1 MRRPSPLP
9 QPPVASRGTADTA
22 APKRPSRRSE
32 DAGTED
38 LAAVRRPARSR
49 ASTGQAGSRSGEDTD
64 ASAFAET
71 PGIEANPTA
80 PVIPL
85 VPPGSDAS
93 APAGDGRDASGD
105 QGDGDVG
112 FREVWKAARA
122 RRKALRAEIRR
133 FTVRQRRRRA
143 AWVGGAASVLV
154 LALGTVGAAYS
165 PLFGVET
172 ISVVGAQ
179 QLPAGDVVSAL
190 SDQLGTPLPLV
201 DESAVKAALVSF
213 PLIETYA
220 LEARPPHELVVRI
233 VERTPIGLIETRA
246 GYTLVDAAGVALS
259 TTATPSAGT
268 PLLTITGGVDSD
280 AFAAAGQVMR
290 SLPGDIRAQVTEVA
304 ASTPDDV
311 TLSLG
316 GTNTQIVWGSAD
328 DSAEKALNLAKMMA
342 ARPPSDVSTY
352 DVSSPGVVVVR

>member
-9 QPPVASRGTADTA
+9 QPPVASRVAAEAGAPARPRRKAD
-22 APKRPSRRSE
+22 
-32 DAGTED
+32 DTED
-38 LAAVRRPARSR
+38 LSAVHGVAAPDPAYVDEQPSE
-49 ASTGQAGSRSGEDTD
+49 STDAGALRDAAGSDEN
-64 ASAFAET
+64 A
-71 PGIEANPTA
+71 TA

-85 VPPGSDAS
+85 TSPKALPDAPPADPTISGT
-93 APAGDGRDASGD
+93 PGDRADTA
-105 QGDGDVG
+105 DVG
-112 FREVWKAARA
+112 FRDVWKAARA

-143 AWVGGAASVLV
+143 VWLGAAASVLL

-165 PLFGVET
+165 PLFGVEK

-179 QLPAGDVVSAL
+179 QLAADDIVAAL
-190 SDQLGTPLPLV
+190 SGQLGTPLPLV
-201 DESAVKAALVSF
+201 DESAVKAELVAF

-259 TTATPSAGT
+259 TTATPSPGVPVLA
-268 PLLTITGGVDSD
+268 ITGGVDSE

-290 SLPGDIRAQVTEVA
+290 SIPDDIRAQVTEVS

-311 TLSLG
+311 TLALG
-316 GTNTQIVWGSAD
+316 GTNTQIVWGSAEQ
-328 DSAEKALNLAKMMA
+328 SGKKALVLQQAMA
-342 ARPPSDVSTY
+342 ARPPADVFSY
-352 DVSSPGVVVVR
+352 DVSSPDAIVIR